1 MAKTR
6 KTISINE
13 EIWEM
18 ICKNADIY
26 GMSASNYISMCC
38 VQVAQQSVAI
48 SNMPKLQEAF
58 EKMDNLTL
66 KQLEELMKQI

>member
-38 VQVAQQSVAI
+38 VQMAQQNVAI
-48 SNMPKLQEAF
+48 SSMPKLQEAF

-66 KQLEELMKQI
+66 KELKEKI